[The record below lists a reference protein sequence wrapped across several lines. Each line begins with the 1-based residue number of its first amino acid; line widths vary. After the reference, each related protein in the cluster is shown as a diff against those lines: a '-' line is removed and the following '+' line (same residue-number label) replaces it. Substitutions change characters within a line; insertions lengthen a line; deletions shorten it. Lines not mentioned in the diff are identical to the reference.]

1 MVVETPLTFVTY
13 AYDSIRSFKLSEAL
27 GCAASEYAG
36 RANQRIAERA
46 DEVVLLVAGLPWK
59 LK

>member
-1 MVVETPLTFVTY
+1 MGLAPPN
-13 AYDSIRSFKLSEAL
+13 KLGRL
-27 GCAASEYAG
+27 YRDMLG

-46 DEVVLLVAGLPWK
+46 DEVVLLVAGLPWL